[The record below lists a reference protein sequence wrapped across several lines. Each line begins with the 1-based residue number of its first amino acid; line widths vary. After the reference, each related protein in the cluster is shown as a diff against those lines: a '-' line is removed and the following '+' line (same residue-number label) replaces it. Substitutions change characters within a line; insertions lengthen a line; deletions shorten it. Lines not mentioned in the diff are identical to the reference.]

1 MICGPVIPFKASL
14 NDGHEVL
21 AITDNVVNVTHLLH
35 RDIDDAWEFCEF
47 CIQKGAIQESL
58 KMLVFPGCHWQMKV

>member
-1 MICGPVIPFKASL
+1 VVQSYLLVVVGFNASL

-47 CIQKGAIQESL
+47 CIQKGAI
-58 KMLVFPGCHWQMKV
+58 